1 MAIEIIIYF
10 IGGILAG
17 IATGLVGL
25 SAATIIAPL
34 FATVLGMDVYLAIGI
49 ALASDVLASATS
61 AYTYIKNKN
70 ILFNKKSIIFG
81 AMVLLFAAI
90 GSYFS
95 KDTNPYNLGSALN
108 IFVVLLGLRFIIYP
122 VKDHGQGKLMKQ
134 GKMIIVQSIL
144 WGAVIGM
151 ISGYFGSGGGLSML
165 AVLTM
170 LLGYRLKHGVGTS
183 VFIMTFTALIAASV
197 HFVIGGVEILPLVI
211 TCIAAFIGANLS
223 SVFAN
228 NVSNKTLNLTIGIFL
243 LVFGITLVIIWY
255 TSTVQNIT
263 VLNSISNFLN
273 IN

>member
-1 MAIEIIIYF
+1 MVDIIIYI

-61 AYTYIKNKN
+61 AVTYIRNKN
-70 ILFNKKSIIFG
+70 ILFNRKAIIFG
-81 AMVLLFAAI
+81 IMVIVFAAI

-95 KDTNPYNLGSALN
+95 KDTNPYNLGSAIN
-108 IFVVLLGLRFIIYP
+108 IFVVLLGLRFIVYP
-122 VKDHGQGKLMKQ
+122 VKDHHGQDKLFKKGKA
-134 GKMIIVQSIL
+134 IIVQSIL

-170 LLGYRLKHGVGTS
+170 LLGYKLKHGVGTS

-197 HFVIGGVEILPLVI
+197 HFVIGGVEILPLAI
-211 TCIAAFIGANLS
+211 TCVAAFVGANLS

-228 NVSNKTLNLTIGIFL
+228 KVSNKTLNLTIGIFL
-243 LVFGITLVIIWY
+243 LLFGITMVVVWY
-255 TSTVQNIT
+255 SSTAHSLILSMLQ
-263 VLNSISNFLN
+263 
-273 IN
+273 